1 MANEVKGIDRPLK
14 DILATALVSYY
25 QIPDYQRPYQWTE
38 KNCEKL
44 LDDLF
49 EDYEEDRESDYFC
62 GSLVLVKSDPDSKTE
77 TYDIVDGQQRLS
89 TFILL
94 AKVLTTLYNNEVLN
108 NKTSK
113 DFLEKSLGDTDGEKR
128 KRLTFSAIGL
138 NAKDD
143 FQDTLDF
150 FDNLDASK
158 GKNSKI
164 NDPSKGKN
172 SKINDPSKGKNSKI
186 NDPSKGKNSKI
197 NDPSKGKNNYLKNAI
212 CLINY
217 LREKEIESINDFIRW
232 LYFKVTFIKTTCTN
246 ISMALRIFSVL
257 NARGLPLHAIDVF
270 KVELLKKL
278 AKEKDQEEFVSRWNA
293 LRQKCSENKSKFPK
307 RKENKR
313 EKNAA
318 EILFSWYLIY
328 LNPVTSGKSME
339 ERLADQFERLN
350 KPPLEYL
357 KDIENFYNA
366 YCKVL
371 EMQDRHAHLLSY
383 LASDFWRVILCTSIL
398 HHYSPQDIE
407 TLKELLVKFY
417 YQDWVAGQT
426 KSTRSQTCCNIII
439 ALKEKKSVE
448 HIASIVKKYFKDKN
462 ITQRFKE
469 NLQDSNLYTKF
480 YFAGKSAK
488 KNSWLKPILI
498 LVEYFV
504 SDDSCPKRIQMDK
517 NLHVEHILPQQ
528 PGSSSQW
535 VKDFSE
541 EERGLYTHS
550 LANLTLLGG
559 KKNTQASNKD
569 FKEKKEIYMGNAV
582 KLGKD
587 KRGREKTFKV
597 MTCYKMTIDIA
608 HKYTEW
614 TPKSLEKRKE
624 ELIKIIESVLT
635 L

>member
-1 MANEVKGIDRPLK
+1 MANEVKGVGRPLK

-25 QIPDYQRPYQWTE
+25 QIPIYQRPYQWTE
-38 KNCEKL
+38 ENCEKL

-49 EDYEEDRESDYFC
+49 SSYEYYKGSDYFC
-62 GSLVLVKSDPDSKTE
+62 GSLVLIAIDTDSATNAK
-77 TYDIVDGQQRLS
+77 TYDVVDGQQRLS

-94 AKVLTTLYNNEVLN
+94 AKVLATLYNNENNEVLK
-108 NKTSK
+108 KTSR

-128 KRLTFSAIGL
+128 KRLIFNTIGS
-138 NAKDD
+138 NAEYD
-143 FQDTLDF
+143 FQDALDF
-150 FDNLDASK
+150 FDNPDASK
-158 GKNSKI
+158 V
-164 NDPSKGKN
+164 
-172 SKINDPSKGKNSKI
+172 
-186 NDPSKGKNSKI
+186 KNSKI

-217 LREKEIESINDFIRW
+217 LREKEIEDINAFIKW
-232 LYFKVTFIKTTCTN
+232 LYFKVVFIRTTCSN

-257 NARGLPLHAIDVF
+257 NARGLPLNATDIF
-270 KVELLKKL
+270 KAELLKKL
-278 AKEKDQEEFVSRWNA
+278 ANKKDQEEFVFRWNA
-293 LRQKCSENKSKFPK
+293 LRQKCSENESKFPK

-318 EILFSWYLIY
+318 EILFSWYLTY
-328 LNPVTSGKSME
+328 LNPVTSREKME
-339 ERLADQFERLN
+339 KELVTWFNRLE

-357 KDIENFYNA
+357 KGVEDFYNA
-366 YCKVL
+366 YCEIL
-371 EMQDRHAHLLSY
+371 EMQDRHARLLSY
-383 LASDFWRVILCTSIL
+383 KDDDYLHVILCASIL
-398 HHYSPQDIE
+398 HHYSDQDIE
-407 TLKELLVKFY
+407 ALKELLVKFY

-426 KSTRSQTCCNIII
+426 KSTRSQTCCNIIT
-439 ALKEKKSVE
+439 ALKEKKSVRY
-448 HIASIVKKYFKDKN
+448 IASIVVKKYLDDKN

-469 NLQDSNLYTKF
+469 NLQDNNLYTKF
-480 YFAGKSAK
+480 YFAGKSVK
-488 KNSWLKPILI
+488 KNSWLKPVLI
-498 LVEYFV
+498 LVEYFI
-504 SDDSCPKRIQMDK
+504 SDDPRPKRIEK
-517 NLHVEHILPQQ
+517 NDFHVEHILPQK
-528 PGSSSQW
+528 PDPLSQW

-559 KKNTQASNKD
+559 TKNSQASNKD
-569 FKEKKEIYMGNAV
+569 FKEKREIYMGNAV

-608 HKYTEW
+608 HHYTEW

-624 ELIKIIESVLT
+624 ELIKCIESVLT